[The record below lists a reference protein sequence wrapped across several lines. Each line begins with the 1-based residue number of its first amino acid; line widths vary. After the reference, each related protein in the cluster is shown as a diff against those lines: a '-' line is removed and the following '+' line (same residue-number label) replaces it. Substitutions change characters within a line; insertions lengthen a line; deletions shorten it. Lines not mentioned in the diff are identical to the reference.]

1 MRIRRLVPC
10 AVVSS
15 ALVLAACGGSPPP
28 AAADPT
34 DEEANA
40 EPSGGG
46 KSASAPASNASVE
59 KAMQAIQG
67 QDFAS
72 AKSILEQ
79 ARKDDPKD
87 PQAAFY
93 LGVANEGLGD
103 KAAAKEAYRAA
114 MGLDAKLPDPA
125 VNLSQLLL
133 DEKDAAGALSVV
145 DGALKTLPKH
155 PDLLLNRAVALE
167 ALGKKDEALAAY
179 GTAAGARPKDM
190 VLHAAYG
197 QLLSE
202 AGKQKEGL
210 AELKIAAGSDDPAL
224 LASIASIQT
233 KASAWDDC
241 IATLNRA
248 LGVKKVPALLV
259 RRAMCE
265 DGKKDDKA
273 AESDY
278 NAALAMDA
286 DFAPAHHYLGL
297 HLAAKDKKAALEH
310 LDKAAALAGDKGIGP
325 EAKKKAAELRGK
337 K

>member
-1 MRIRRLVPC
+1 MRPLHTLVATIVLSAC
-10 AVVSS
+10 AS
-15 ALVLAACGGSPPP
+15 SPPP
-28 AAADPT
+28 PAVDPSADDAAAS
-34 DEEANA
+34 
-40 EPSGGG
+40 SGSGTAGG
-46 KSASAPASNASVE
+46 SAPASNASVE
-59 KAMQAIQG
+59 KAMSAIQN

-72 AKSILEQ
+72 AKTILEQ

-93 LGVANEGLGD
+93 LGVADEGLGD
-103 KAAAKEAYRAA
+103 KSGAKEAYHAA
-114 MGLDAKLPDPA
+114 IALDPKLPDPA

-133 DEKDAAGALSVV
+133 DEKDAAGALAVV

-167 ALGKKDEALAAY
+167 ALGKKEDALAAY
-179 GTAAGARPKDM
+179 GAAADARPKDM

-197 QLLSE
+197 QQLFE

-233 KASAWDDC
+233 KAYAFDDC
-241 IATLNRA
+241 VATINRA
-248 LGVKKVPALLV
+248 LEQKKVPALLV

-273 AESDY
+273 AASDY
-278 NAALAMDA
+278 EAALAMDA
-286 DFAPAHHYLGL
+286 NFAPAHYYLGL
-297 HLAAKDKKAALEH
+297 HLAPKDKKAALEH
-310 LDKAAALAGDKGIGP
+310 LDKAATLAGEKGIGP
-325 EAKKKAAELRGK
+325 DAKKKAAELRAK

>member
-1 MRIRRLVPC
+1 MNFRTILPC
-10 AVVSS
+10 
-15 ALVLAACGGSPPP
+15 ALVLLACGGAPPPP
-28 AAADPT
+28 AADPSL
-34 DEEANA
+34 DDSP
-40 EPSGGG
+40 PSGGG
-46 KSASAPASNASVE
+46 KPASAPASNASVE
-59 KAMQAIQG
+59 KAMSAIQS
-67 QDFAS
+67 QDFAG

-87 PQAAFY
+87 AQAAFY

-103 KAAAKEAYRAA
+103 KAGAKEAYRAA
-114 MGLDAKLPDPA
+114 VGLDPKLPDPA

-133 DEKDAAGALSVV
+133 DENDAQGALGVV
-145 DGALKTLPKH
+145 DASLKALPKH

-179 GTAAGARPKDM
+179 GTAAGARPKDA

-202 AGKQKEGL
+202 AGKEKEAL
-210 AELKIAAGSDDPAL
+210 AELKLAAQSDDPAL
-224 LASIASIQT
+224 LASVASIQT
-233 KASAWDDC
+233 KAQAFDDC
-241 IATLNRA
+241 IATINRA
-248 LGVKKVPALLV
+248 LAQKKLPALLV

-273 AESDY
+273 AETDY
-278 NAALAMDA
+278 QAALAMDA
-286 DFAPAHHYLGL
+286 NFAPAHHYLGL

-310 LDKAAALAGDKGIGP
+310 LDKAATLAGDKGIGP
-325 EAKKKAAELRGK
+325 EAKKKAAELRAK

>member
-1 MRIRRLVPC
+1 MRLIHPLAGLLLFTAC
-10 AVVSS
+10 A
-15 ALVLAACGGSPPP
+15 GSPPP
-28 AAADPT
+28 PAADPSP
-34 DEEANA
+34 EADSTPN
-40 EPSGGG
+40 SGTG
-46 KSASAPASNASVE
+46 SSAPASNASVE
-59 KAMQAIQG
+59 KAMGALQN
-67 QDFAS
+67 QDFAG

-87 PQAAFY
+87 AQAAFY
-93 LGVANEGLGD
+93 LGVADEGLGD
-103 KAAAKEAYRAA
+103 KSGAKEAYRAA
-114 MGLDAKLPDPA
+114 SSLDPKLPDPA

-133 DEKDAAGALSVV
+133 DEKDAAGALAVV
-145 DGALKTLPKH
+145 DAALKSIPKN

-167 ALGKKDEALAAY
+167 ALGKKDEALSAY
-179 GTAAGARPKDM
+179 GVAADARPKDL

-197 QLLSE
+197 QLLFE

-233 KASAWDDC
+233 KAGAFDDC
-241 IATLNRA
+241 IASIDRA
-248 LGVKKVPALLV
+248 LAQKKVPALLV

-273 AESDY
+273 AEADY
-278 NAALAMDA
+278 QAALAMDPN
-286 DFAPAHHYLGL
+286 FAPAHHYFGL
-297 HLAAKDKKAALEH
+297 HLASKDKKAALEH

-325 EAKKKAAELRGK
+325 EAKKKAAELRAK